1 MNAVVSDWKIN
12 GFVMQFGR
20 AIDVIA
26 PQAVCARSVTV
37 SGLTRFRASR
47 RTGHESGVSPSPT
60 RFLNAAAF
68 TTSAGFNF
76 GNLNNNLSWVRGCG
90 QDENLTVGRVFESE
104 QVKFDLA

>member
-1 MNAVVSDWKIN
+1 
-12 GFVMQFGR
+12 
-20 AIDVIA
+20 
-26 PQAVCARSVTV
+26 
-37 SGLTRFRASR
+37 
-47 RTGHESGVSPSPT
+47 
-60 RFLNAAAF
+60 LNAAAF